1 MTLSSKQLEKID
13 EHVEKYQNVPGALL
27 PLMHAIQ
34 DDLGFVPEESY
45 KPISKAYNLSIA
57 EIHGF
62 ITFYHHFRT
71 HLPGKNIL
79 QICRAES
86 CQAMGSEII
95 ESYCQEKL
103 GINYHQ
109 TTKDNSIT
117 LEPVYICFFYIF
129 EVNHFITIVLQ
140 MKNNL
145 KNQLVI
151 LTLWKNLCK
160 RRTL

>member
-13 EHVEKYQNVPGALL
+13 EHVEKYQNIPGALL

-95 ESYCQEKL
+95 ESYCQE
-103 GINYHQ
+103 
-109 TTKDNSIT
+109 
-117 LEPVYICFFYIF
+117 
-129 EVNHFITIVLQ
+129 
-140 MKNNL
+140 
-145 KNQLVI
+145 
-151 LTLWKNLCK
+151 
-160 RRTL
+160 

>member
-1 MTLSSKQLEKID
+1 MALSSLQSGKIAVYIQ
-13 EHVEKYQNVPGALL
+13 EYQDKPGALL

-45 KPISKAYNLSIA
+45 KPISKAYNLSVA

-62 ITFYHHFRT
+62 VTFYHHFRT

-86 CQAMGSEII
+86 CQAMGSEKL
-95 ESYCQEKL
+95 ENYCLEKL
-103 GINYHQ
+103 GIDYHQ

-117 LEPVYICFFYIF
+117 LEPVYCLGNCACSPAMMMNE
-129 EVNHFITIVLQ
+129 EVIGRVTPEKIDQ
-140 MKNNL
+140 IIKEA
-145 KNQLVI
+145 
-151 LTLWKNLCK
+151 
-160 RRTL
+160 RES